1 MNLKHFPRL
10 GLALVCLTGNVLAAQ
25 GLGTGVLF
33 YGGGL
38 VERLL
43 EGGEMEACLQLAQP
57 DSGLKVR
64 SLAWTGDEVGYR
76 LRPEG
81 YVEHMKGLLAEWPA
95 DTVVIGFG
103 NNESFRGTAGLS
115 EFRKDWEVYL
125 GEIRSLHS
133 SARVVLLGPVA
144 SQSGGALDLAARN
157 RDIQAY
163 SDVIQETAL
172 RHGVQFVDLFAA
184 CGRVFAKSS
193 VPLTDRGIH
202 LNEEGTRAIG
212 RIVAEALLGK
222 EAIEA
227 LPAKRVSEVAKA
239 AAQKAG
245 YVADVVRPKNGVV
258 YYGVRKRPEEY
269 AAEIPRMHQLITQS
283 DAVIHALVR
292 DAAKGFSEYPA
303 PSLPP
308 LPEGKSVPDRFS
320 GGILKEP
327 AEQLKDLTVAAGY
340 SLNLFASEAD
350 FPELKNPVQIA
361 FDARGRLWV
370 VTMPSFPH
378 TIPGEKSDD
387 RILILEDT
395 DRDGKAD
402 RCTTFAG
409 GFDALDGV
417 AFHERGVIV
426 SAQPR
431 LLLLNDTDG
440 DGRADTREELLRGVD
455 VTDSHHGGMIA
466 TDPLGHVI
474 FSDGVFHRSQ
484 FETPYGVVRGIDST
498 TYRLDITTGRIVFEW
513 QGLTPNPWKVAFDRF
528 GTLFQRFGGGHVL
541 DGLPQTWTPLGAAHP
556 YGNATV
562 VNYAKGSSLSIV
574 SSPNFPERYQQGV
587 VSSSLLG
594 SYIVSM
600 SAANVDAGAM
610 VGVDRLD
617 LLSSQNSAFRPV
629 DTAFGMDGAL
639 YVSDFASRIIGHAQ
653 HPMRDPQWNH
663 TRGRIWRVVSNEKA
677 LVREWPRI
685 EGAPVPELL
694 ELLLHPQDLVREHA
708 RIQLRKIAPADL
720 VPAVDAWVWGLDRA
734 RPSTEQGLLE
744 AVLVLASKGFARGVW
759 MQELMKSPDP
769 RMRSAAV
776 LAVRFLSRQMPDAQG
791 FLVEAARD
799 AHPRVR
805 MAVLNTVSH
814 LRSMESAPSARPAGA
829 AVDGHVHA
837 GSGFSAETVIN
848 AVEPEGEGVQ
858 KMLKDLKAGTVA
870 KRGRS
875 IPVLSMDPSTRV
887 GQWLEAGV
895 SEGVNLS
902 AFPSPADLAKANAA
916 GVKSRTYRTFCEA
929 DDRKTALISLK
940 HSFLDITVNGVQVF
954 SADNPFSSQ
963 QQVEVE
969 LVKGLNVVSIDFRRL
984 KEKAAPPPVYVYD
997 TTGAPLSG
1005 VRFAGDPAALEAFAA
1020 EWNKAQAADAGALR
1034 VQAVPNLMQFA
1045 PRELRVQAGRP
1056 VRLIF
1061 ENPDLMQHNLVVVA
1075 AGAEE
1080 EVGKL
1085 ADLMATKA
1093 DGMAKNFVPDS
1104 PSVLSATPLVNPGGR
1119 SEISFTAPRAPGRYA
1134 FLCTFPG
1141 HWRIMRGDLVVE

>member
-1 MNLKHFPRL
+1 M
-10 GLALVCLTGNVLAAQ
+10 
-25 GLGTGVLF
+25 
-33 YGGGL
+33 
-38 VERLL
+38 ERLL
-43 EGGEMEACLQLAQP
+43 EGGDLEAYLQLAQP
-57 DSGLKVR
+57 KSDLRVR

-81 YVEHMKGLLAEWPA
+81 YVEHMKGLLAQWPA
-95 DTVVIGFG
+95 DTVVVGFG
-103 NNESFRGTAGLS
+103 NNESFHGAGGLAG
-115 EFRKDWEVYL
+115 FRKDWDVYL
-125 GEIRSLHS
+125 KEIRSLHLK
-133 SARVVLLGPVA
+133 AKVVLLGPVA
-144 SQSGGALDLAARN
+144 FQSEGSADARN
-157 RDIQAY
+157 KDIEAY
-163 SDVIQETAL
+163 SEVVKEVAL
-172 RHGVQFVDLFAA
+172 RHGARFVDLFTASRQA
-184 CGRVFAKSS
+184 YSKSIE
-193 VPLTDRGIH
+193 PLTSQGIH
-202 LNEEGTRAIG
+202 LNEKGTRAMARVI
-212 RIVAEALLGK
+212 AEAILGG
-222 EAIEA
+222 ETVAS
-227 LPAKRVSEVAKA
+227 LPAPRLAEVAKA

-269 AAEIPRMHQLITQS
+269 AAEIPRIHELITQS

-292 DAAKGFSEYPA
+292 DPAKRFSDYPA

-320 GGILKEP
+320 GGVLKEP
-327 AEQLKDLTVAAGY
+327 LEQLKDIAVAEGY

-378 TIPGEKSDD
+378 TIPGEKPDD

-431 LLLLNDTDG
+431 ILLLNDTDG
-440 DGRADTREELLRGVD
+440 DGRADTQVELLRGVD
-455 VTDSHHGGMIA
+455 VTDSHHGGMVA

-484 FETPYGVVRGIDST
+484 FETPFGVVRGIDST
-498 TYRLDITTGRIVFEW
+498 TYRLDINTGRVSFEW

-528 GTLFQRFGGGHVL
+528 GTIFQRFGGGHVL
-541 DGLPQTWTPLGAAHP
+541 DGLPQTWTPLGVAHP

-562 VNYAKGSSLSIV
+562 VNYAKGSSLSLV
-574 SSPNFPERYQQGV
+574 SSPNFPDSYQQGV

-600 SAANVDAGAM
+600 AAANVDAGAM

-663 TRGRIWRVVSNEKA
+663 TRGRIWRVVSNAKPV
-677 LVREWPRI
+677 VRDWPRI
-685 EGAPVPELL
+685 EGASLPELL
-694 ELLLHPQDLVREHA
+694 QLLLHPQDLVREHA
-708 RIQLRKIAPADL
+708 RIQLRKLAPAEL
-720 VPAVDAWVWGLDRA
+720 VPAVDTWVGGLDRKQA
-734 RPSTEQGLLE
+734 SSEQGHLE
-744 AVLVLASKGFARGVW
+744 AFWVLASKEVVRGEW
-759 MQELMKSPDP
+759 LQRLMGSADP

-776 LAVRFLSRQMPDAQG
+776 LAVRFHGRQMPDAQG
-791 FLVEAARD
+791 FMLAAAKD

-814 LRSMESAPSARPAGA
+814 LRSMEMNLAQRSEAGPG
-829 AVDGHVHA
+829 DGHVHA
-837 GSGFSAETVIN
+837 GSGFSADVIIT
-848 AVEPEGEGVQ
+848 AVEPVGEGVQ
-858 KMLKDLKAGTVA
+858 KMLNDLKAGTEVR
-870 KRGRS
+870 RGRS
-875 IPVLSMDPSTRV
+875 IPVLSLDPATKVEHWRDEGAS
-887 GQWLEAGV
+887 GGV
-895 SEGVNLS
+895 DLA
-902 AFPSPADLAKANAA
+902 AFPSAVDLAKANTD
-916 GVKSRTYRTFCEA
+916 GVKFRTYRTFCES
-929 DDRKTALISLK
+929 DDKKAALLSLK
-940 HSFLDITVNGVQVF
+940 YSFLDIFVNGVQIF

-969 LVKGLNVVSIDFRRL
+969 LKKGLNVIAIDFRRM
-984 KEKAAPPPVYVYD
+984 KAKGAPPPVYLYD
-997 TTGAPLSG
+997 TAGSPLDG
-1005 VRFAGDPAALEAFAA
+1005 VRFAADKAGLEAMASSWKK
-1020 EWNKAQAADAGALR
+1020 EQGADAGALR

-1045 PRELRVQAGRP
+1045 PKELRVKAGQP

-1093 DGMAKNFVPDS
+1093 DGMAKNYVPES
-1104 PSVLSATPLVNPGGR
+1104 PAVLSATPLVNPGGR
-1119 SEISFTAPRAPGRYA
+1119 SELSFNAPKVPGRYA

-1141 HWRIMRGDLVVE
+1141 HWRIMRGDLLVE

>member
-1 MNLKHFPRL
+1 M
-10 GLALVCLTGNVLAAQ
+10 LAVDGS
-25 GLGTGVLF
+25 GSGSGVLF

-43 EGGEMEACLQLAQP
+43 EGGDLEAYLQLAQP
-57 DSGLKVR
+57 NSDLRVR

-81 YVEHMKGLLAEWPA
+81 YVEHMKELLAQWPA
-95 DTVVIGFG
+95 DTVVVGFG
-103 NNESFRGTAGLS
+103 NNESFHGAGGLAG
-115 EFRKDWEVYL
+115 FRKDWEVYL
-125 GEIRSLHS
+125 KEIRSLHPK
-133 SARVVLLGPVA
+133 AKVVLLGPIAVQSSA
-144 SQSGGALDLAARN
+144 SVDAQARN
-157 RDIQAY
+157 REVQAY
-163 SDVIQETAL
+163 SEVVKDVAL
-172 RHGVQFVDLFAA
+172 RHGAQFVDLFTESGLAYS
-184 CGRVFAKSS
+184 KSS
-193 VPLTDRGIH
+193 EPLTSQGIH
-202 LNEEGTRAIG
+202 LNEKGIRVMARVIAEGMLGREAVAAVPAQRIG
-212 RIVAEALLGK
+212 EMAQ
-222 EAIEA
+222 
-227 LPAKRVSEVAKA
+227 A

-245 YVADVVRPKNGVV
+245 YVADAVRPKNGVV

-269 AAEIPRMHQLITQS
+269 AAEIPRIHQMIMQS

-292 DAAKGFSEYPA
+292 DPAKRFSDYPA

-320 GGILKEP
+320 GGVLKEP
-327 AEQLKDLTVAAGY
+327 LEQLKDITVADGY

-378 TIPGEKSDD
+378 TVPGEKPDD

-431 LLLLNDTDG
+431 ILLLNDADG
-440 DGRADTREELLRGVD
+440 DGRADTQVELLRGVD
-455 VTDSHHGGMIA
+455 VTDSHHGGMVA
-466 TDPLGHVI
+466 TDPLGQII

-484 FETPYGVVRGIDST
+484 FETPFGVVRGIDST
-498 TYRLDITTGRIVFEW
+498 TYRLDINTGRISFEW

-528 GTLFQRFGGGHVL
+528 GTIFQRFGGGHVL
-541 DGLPQTWTPLGAAHP
+541 DGLPQTWTPLGVAHP

-562 VNYAKGSSLSIV
+562 VNYAKGSSLSLV
-574 SSPNFPERYQQGV
+574 SSPNFPDSYQQGV

-594 SYIVSM
+594 SYSVSM
-600 SAANVDAGAM
+600 AAANVDAGAM

-663 TRGRIWRVVSNEKA
+663 TRGRIWRVVSNA
-677 LVREWPRI
+677 RPIVRDWPRI
-685 EGAPVPELL
+685 EGAALPELL
-694 ELLLHPQDLVREHA
+694 QLLLHPQDLVREHA
-708 RIQLRKIAPADL
+708 RIQLRKIAPAEL
-720 VPAVDAWVWGLDRA
+720 VPAVDAWAGRLDSA
-734 RPSTEQGLLE
+734 DPSAEQGLLE
-744 AVLVLASKGFARGVW
+744 AVFVLLSKGVARGDW
-759 MQELMKSPDP
+759 LQKLMQSADP

-776 LAVRFLSRQMPDAQG
+776 LSVRFQSRQLPDAQG
-791 FLVEAARD
+791 FLSAAARD
-799 AHPRVR
+799 VHPRVR

-814 LRSMESAPSARPAGA
+814 LRSMESNAVHQPAVGPG
-829 AVDGHVHA
+829 DGHVHA
-837 GSGFSAETVIN
+837 GSGFSADAIIK
-848 AVEPEGEGVQ
+848 AVKPAGEGVE
-858 KMLKDLKAGTVA
+858 KMLNDLRAGTDV

-875 IPVLSMDPSTRV
+875 IPVLSVDPATKIEHWRDESV
-887 GQWLEAGV
+887 SGGV
-895 SEGVNLS
+895 DLA
-902 AFPSPADLAKANAA
+902 AFPSAVDLAKAKTE
-916 GVKSRTYRTFCEA
+916 GVKVRAYRTFCVA
-929 DDRKTALISLK
+929 DEKKAALLSVK
-940 HSFLDITVNGVQVF
+940 HSFLDISVNGVQVF

-969 LVKGLNVVSIDFRRL
+969 LKQGLNVIAIDFRRL
-984 KEKAAPPPVYVYD
+984 KGKGAPPPVYLYD
-997 TTGAPLSG
+997 TSGSPLGG
-1005 VRFAGDPAALEAFAA
+1005 VRFAPDKAGLEAMAS
-1020 EWNKAQAADAGALR
+1020 EWTKEQGADAGALR
-1034 VQAVPNLMQFA
+1034 VQAVPNLMQFV
-1045 PRELRVQAGRP
+1045 PKELRVKAGQP

-1075 AGAEE
+1075 AGADE

-1085 ADLMATKA
+1085 ADQMATKA
-1093 DGMAKNFVPDS
+1093 DGMAKNYVPES

-1119 SEISFTAPRAPGRYA
+1119 SELSFKAPKVPGRYA